1 MENRGLENELYN
13 LQNQLNHLLEIS
25 PVVIYTSRL
34 EFPYP
39 ATFVSENVIFQ
50 TGYEA
55 KEFIENPT
63 FWMEKT
69 HPDDLPRVLLE
80 IASLPVVRKINLEYR
95 FLHKNGEY
103 RWFSEGAMFVED
115 KSGWPQQVFGYFQDI
130 TRWRE
135 VEERIRKSEERYRAL
150 AEAAHDYIFVINRD
164 DLVEYVN
171 NYASNAIHVPIE
183 DLLGKPRSRLFPVD
197 VSGIQYNAIQE
208 VLDNGRPLYRE
219 NYIPIGNQKIWLGT
233 WLVPMRDKDGKN
245 VSVMGV
251 ARDITERIVAEE
263 ELQNAFQQEKEL
275 SELRSRIVSTISH
288 EFGTPLTTILSSAEL
303 LEYYGQGWTEAR
315 RQEHYQRIQE
325 AVKRMDSMINRLVE
339 IQRMSLNKE
348 VSRPSQFELIG
359 CCQEIIEEIEIASAC
374 RGRTRFSNNIA
385 HITATM
391 DKRLLREAL
400 GNLVSNALKFSE
412 PAAPVMVEIVCA
424 QEQVYITVQDEGIG
438 IPEKDLP
445 RMYEPFHR
453 GSNTQ
458 TVSGKGLGLTI
469 VKHSVELMGGNIW
482 VRSTQGAGTTFR
494 LNLPLHQ
501 EIPAGD
507 DGLEDGMVSR

>member
-1 MENRGLENELYN
+1 MENHRLENELYN

-55 KEFIENPT
+55 REFIENPT

-103 RWFSEGAMFVED
+103 RWFSEGAMFVEE

-150 AEAAHDYIFVINRD
+150 AEAAHDFIFVINRD

-183 DLLGKPRSRLFPVD
+183 DILGKPRSWLFPVD
-197 VSGIQYNAIQE
+197 VSDIQYNAIQD
-208 VLDNGRPLYRE
+208 VLDKGSPLYRE

-233 WLVPMRDKDGKN
+233 WLG
-245 VSVMGV
+245 SH
-251 ARDITERIVAEE
+251 AR
-263 ELQNAFQQEKEL
+263 
-275 SELRSRIVSTISH
+275 
-288 EFGTPLTTILSSAEL
+288 
-303 LEYYGQGWTEAR
+303 
-315 RQEHYQRIQE
+315 
-325 AVKRMDSMINRLVE
+325 
-339 IQRMSLNKE
+339 
-348 VSRPSQFELIG
+348 
-359 CCQEIIEEIEIASAC
+359 
-374 RGRTRFSNNIA
+374 
-385 HITATM
+385 
-391 DKRLLREAL
+391 
-400 GNLVSNALKFSE
+400 
-412 PAAPVMVEIVCA
+412 
-424 QEQVYITVQDEGIG
+424 
-438 IPEKDLP
+438 
-445 RMYEPFHR
+445 
-453 GSNTQ
+453 
-458 TVSGKGLGLTI
+458 
-469 VKHSVELMGGNIW
+469 
-482 VRSTQGAGTTFR
+482 
-494 LNLPLHQ
+494 
-501 EIPAGD
+501 
-507 DGLEDGMVSR
+507 